1 MTGDKDYA
9 QLVQDGVTVYDP
21 KKEIYLDWDGVVEK
35 YGITPD
41 QFIDYLALMGDS
53 ADNIPGVKGVG
64 PKTATILLQKYESL
78 DGIYEHL
85 DEIKGSVQDK
95 LRVDKENAYQ
105 SQLLA
110 RIDLDVPVDIN
121 ADGFLFTPGEYP
133 PVEEYLQ
140 EYEITRLKNR
150 FKSIFGNAVNKVSSE
165 KSEPETK
172 EEELSRFKPI
182 LVNTPKTFR
191 RLVESIANEPVIAF
205 DTETTGIDPHNITLI
220 GISIAFNKSE
230 AFYLP
235 LRHMN
240 SENLDP
246 KVHLPLLFKALKK
259 KLLVGHNIKY
269 DLHVMHYEGYDF
281 INPIFDTMIAAY
293 ILDAGQSRYSLDA
306 CSRKELEHVMIP
318 ISDLIG
324 KGKSQLTFDRVPL
337 GVACKY
343 SAEDAYVTLE
353 LYEVYKDRLEKSQLL
368 ELFNKVEIALVQSLL
383 TMEQNG
389 VFIDTDILDSI
400 SEKIVKRTEE
410 LEDAIY
416 DIAGY
421 EFNINSTK
429 QLGKLLFE
437 EMEITPL
444 KKTKTGYSTDTTVLE
459 ELAQNHEIAKQISE
473 YRQLAKLQSTYILA
487 LPKLI
492 NPKTG
497 RIHSSFN
504 QTIASTGRLS
514 STNPN
519 LQNIPIRT
527 ELGREIRTAFYAQEA
542 NCKIVAADYSQIELR
557 LLAILSKDEE
567 MIKAF
572 NEKIDIHRRTASLI
586 FDIPEEMVTK
596 EQRSQAKTINFGII
610 YGMGSVRLSKTLNIS
625 RKEAKQF
632 IENYFKTFPT
642 IKTWME
648 EAKQFAHQNEYC
660 ETMWGRRLYLPYINK
675 DNKVAADSE
684 RVAVNMPIQGSAADI
699 IKTAMINIHDRIK
712 NNKDIKMIIQ
722 VHDELVFEVDFYY
735 LDEAKKLIREEM
747 ENALPDEYKGII
759 PLTVDIGEGDSWF
772 EAH

>member
-1 MTGDKDYA
+1 
-9 QLVQDGVTVYDP
+9 
-21 KKEIYLDWDGVVEK
+21 
-35 YGITPD
+35 
-41 QFIDYLALMGDS
+41 
-53 ADNIPGVKGVG
+53 
-64 PKTATILLQKYESL
+64 
-78 DGIYEHL
+78 
-85 DEIKGSVQDK
+85 
-95 LRVDKENAYQ
+95 
-105 SQLLA
+105 
-110 RIDLDVPVDIN
+110 
-121 ADGFLFTPGEYP
+121 
-133 PVEEYLQ
+133 
-140 EYEITRLKNR
+140 
-150 FKSIFGNAVNKVSSE
+150 
-165 KSEPETK
+165 
-172 EEELSRFKPI
+172 
-182 LVNTPKTFR
+182 
-191 RLVESIANEPVIAF
+191 
-205 DTETTGIDPHNITLI
+205 
-220 GISIAFNKSE
+220 
-230 AFYLP
+230 
-235 LRHMN
+235 
-240 SENLDP
+240 
-246 KVHLPLLFKALKK
+246 
-259 KLLVGHNIKY
+259 
-269 DLHVMHYEGYDF
+269 
-281 INPIFDTMIAAY
+281 
-293 ILDAGQSRYSLDA
+293 
-306 CSRKELEHVMIP
+306 
-318 ISDLIG
+318 
-324 KGKSQLTFDRVPL
+324 
-337 GVACKY
+337 
-343 SAEDAYVTLE
+343 
-353 LYEVYKDRLEKSQLL
+353 
-368 ELFNKVEIALVQSLL
+368 
-383 TMEQNG
+383 
-389 VFIDTDILDSI
+389 
-400 SEKIVKRTEE
+400 
-410 LEDAIY
+410 
-416 DIAGY
+416 
-421 EFNINSTK
+421 
-429 QLGKLLFE
+429 
-437 EMEITPL
+437 
-444 KKTKTGYSTDTTVLE
+444 
-459 ELAQNHEIAKQISE
+459 LAQNHEIAKQISE